1 MTGPDANT
9 QETRPALTTYPLLGV
24 AGVLLGAHIATCT
37 GRLMSVGLA
46 DTFASHSTGLSAAS
60 RAAEVLGLQV
70 RQQAYTLA
78 VSDSFLLLATC
89 CVVCLVA
96 VSFMSKV
103 KTQYRQVTAAPVEA
117 K

>member
-1 MTGPDANT
+1 MG
-9 QETRPALTTYPLLGV
+9 
-24 AGVLLGAHIATCT
+24 
-37 GRLMSVGLA
+37 
-46 DTFASHSTGLSAAS
+46 

-78 VSDSFLLLATC
+78 IFDSFFLLATC
-89 CVVCLVA
+89 CAACLVV

-103 KTQYRQVTAAPVEA
+103 PTQYRQVTAAPVEV

>member
-1 MTGPDANT
+1 MG
-9 QETRPALTTYPLLGV
+9 
-24 AGVLLGAHIATCT
+24 
-37 GRLMSVGLA
+37 
-46 DTFASHSTGLSAAS
+46 

-78 VSDSFLLLATC
+78 ISDSFLLVATC
-89 CVVCLVA
+89 CAACLVV

-103 KTQYRQVTAAPVEA
+103 PTQYQQITAAPVDA